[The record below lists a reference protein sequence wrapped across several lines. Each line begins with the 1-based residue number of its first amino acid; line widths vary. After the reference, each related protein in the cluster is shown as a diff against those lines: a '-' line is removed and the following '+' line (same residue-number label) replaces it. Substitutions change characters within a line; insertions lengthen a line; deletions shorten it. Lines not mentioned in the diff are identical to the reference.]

1 MNMVLEHFSHPLSK
15 PVKTSSLVLLR
26 LAFGL
31 IMFWE
36 VIRYFL
42 EGWVWELYRHDQFHF
57 KYLWFQWVEPLPPP
71 WMTIVFLVTGLCS
84 LLIVLGWFYRI
95 ATIIFFVLYLYT
107 FLIDKAYYN
116 NHFYLIAIIA
126 FLMMIAPLHRS
137 YSLDAYFG
145 RVTHEDHF
153 PSFWLWLLRFP
164 MTLGYVYGALAKI
177 EPDWLSGKATGALI
191 GKGLEG
197 SFLEAWVKLP
207 SVSLFYA
214 WSGLIFDLLIP
225 FAVLWKPTRKIAFI
239 CALLFHSHNYIVFK
253 IGIFPLLAL
262 FLTTLYFEPE
272 FPENLIP
279 EWVKKRFSFLVKSPK
294 RNPKNTISYL
304 QPGKMLLSVLMIL
317 IVIQLT
323 VPFRHLFYPGWTVWH
338 EEGHWFAWRMMLRQ
352 KTTQVLINA
361 THPKTRETRYVE
373 LKDYLNDF
381 QISKF
386 AGTPNMVLQF
396 AQHIRDLIR
405 ERAKFEP
412 IITAQIMVS
421 MNGREFV
428 PMLDSKLDLSQLEN
442 FEPAY
447 NWVEPEKP

>member
-1 MNMVLEHFSHPLSK
+1 MPLIPEKISQHLHN
-15 PVKTSSLVLLR
+15 PVKTNSLVLLR
-26 LAFGL
+26 VAFGL
-31 IMFWE
+31 IMLWE

-42 EGWVWELYRHDQFHF
+42 EGWVWELFRHDQFHF

-71 WMTIVFLVTGLCS
+71 WMTVVFLITGAS
-84 LLIVLGWFYRI
+84 ALLIALGWFYRI
-95 ATIIFFVLYLYT
+95 ASIVFFILYLYT

-126 FLMMIAPLHRS
+126 FLFVVSPLHHT
-137 YSLDAYFG
+137 YSLDAHFG
-145 RVTHEDHF
+145 RVQHVDRF
-153 PSFWLWLLRFP
+153 PAFWLWLLRFP
-164 MTLGYVYGALAKI
+164 MTLGYVYGGIAKI
-177 EPDWLSGKATGALI
+177 EPDWLSGKAPGALI

-197 SFLEAWVKLP
+197 TFLEAWVRLP
-207 SVSLFYA
+207 SVSLFYG
-214 WSGLIFDLLIP
+214 WSGLLFDFLIP
-225 FAVLWKPTRKIAFI
+225 FAVLWKPTRKIAFLS
-239 CALLFHSHNYIVFK
+239 AVLFHTHNYFVFS

-262 FLTTLYFEPE
+262 FLTTLYFEPD
-272 FPENLIP
+272 FPEQWIP
-279 EWVKKRFSFLVKSPK
+279 LWIKQQWSNWYCKKRKKSLKEYNLYPSKGLV
-294 RNPKNTISYL
+294 
-304 QPGKMLLSVLMIL
+304 SVLSLLIL
-317 IVIQLT
+317 IQLL

-396 AQHIRDLIR
+396 AHHIRDLIR

-428 PMLDSKLDLSQLEN
+428 PMLDSKLDLSPLES

-447 NWVEPEKP
+447 NWVNPEKP